1 MAKTMMQFQLP
12 EDLKTEVEDFVKDN
26 DTTMSEFLRSGVKM
40 YVILRRYQ
48 KQGYELILRNKDVVG
63 KEIHLL

>member
-1 MAKTMMQFQLP
+1 MQFQLP